1 MARRSWNRSVAGL
14 AARTGDNGYLLG
26 LALGFLPCGFLYAAL
41 ATSAASGSPL
51 WGALAMLAFG
61 AGTAPALVALGVV
74 GQVAGRRWQ
83 RGVTR
88 GSRGDAAQRG
98 AACGTRAARPGGWWV
113 STKEDSMLKDWPA
126 MATELTGDIR
136 SLRAGAPEVM
146 KGFSA
151 LAQAALK
158 ADALDTKTKELIAL
172 AIAVATRCDG
182 CIAFH
187 AEAAI
192 KQAPRARGAED
203 GNGGIHGCRKTN
215 VSGQA
220 LEAFDQFSAKAAAHA
235 A

>member
-1 MARRSWNRSVAGL
+1 MRRCLSCWRCAISCQSE
-14 AARTGDNGYLLG
+14 GD
-26 LALGFLPCGFLYAAL
+26 
-41 ATSAASGSPL
+41 
-51 WGALAMLAFG
+51 
-61 AGTAPALVALGVV
+61 
-74 GQVAGRRWQ
+74 
-83 RGVTR
+83 
-88 GSRGDAAQRG
+88 
-98 AACGTRAARPGGWWV
+98 
-113 STKEDSMLKDWPA
+113 MLKDWPDLA
-126 MATELTGDIR
+126 KELSGDIR

-192 KQAPRARGAED
+192 KQGASRAEVLETMGMAIYMGA
-203 GNGGIHGCRKTN
+203 GPS
-215 VSGQA
+215 VMYAAQA
-220 LEAFDQFSAKAAAHA
+220 LEAFDQFSNKATAHA